1 MFFIILFG
9 IKEFPG
15 TPLVIW
21 DVLYLNWRCNIC
33 NICGMFTLYI
43 QILYIVLDEHNT
55 SQLKSPFCIHWFTCK

>member
-33 NICGMFTLYI
+33 NICVCLLCIFKYC
-43 QILYIVLDEHNT
+43 ILYSMNT
-55 SQLKSPFCIHWFTCK
+55 THLN